1 VLRRFHEDI
10 SMQIG
15 TYSITISADLV
26 DIKYTHVNTMV
37 DIKRRIARK
46 SLLQRHDP
54 AAMTCGEGHNQ

>member
-1 VLRRFHEDI
+1 MLRRFHEDI
-10 SMQIG
+10 YMQIG

-37 DIKRRIARK
+37 DIKLRIARQ

-54 AAMTCGEGHNQ
+54 AKITLGEGQNQ